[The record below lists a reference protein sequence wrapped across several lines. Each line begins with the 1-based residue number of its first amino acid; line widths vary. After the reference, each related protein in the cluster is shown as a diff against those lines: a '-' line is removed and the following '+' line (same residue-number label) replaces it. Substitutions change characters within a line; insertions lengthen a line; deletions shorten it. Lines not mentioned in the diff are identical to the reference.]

1 MKTVS
6 FMVLIV
12 SLLFQFVRFF
22 IPLSLKVR
30 LLLGKN
36 LFLTIEDD
44 CNVIEMANCR
54 SRNETLYEGLVWCCT
69 GARQKWMEWRLR
81 VQKYGYIF
89 LARFVSGFLLGYG

>member
-1 MKTVS
+1 
-6 FMVLIV
+6 MVLIV
-12 SLLFQFVRFF
+12 SLLFQLVRFSAS
-22 IPLSLKVR
+22 LSLKVR

-54 SRNETLYEGLVWCCT
+54 SRNETLYKGLVWCCT
-69 GARQKWMEWRLR
+69 GTRQKRMEWSLG

-89 LARFVSGFLLGYG
+89 LPRFVSSFLLGYG